1 MFIFGP
7 WFVVGFELGEG
18 PLHTQEAA
26 ARATATQ
33 SVLSM
38 RARRAS
44 RAWFVPLVMASST
57 IVSPLGTQ
65 RYAIFCL
72 FRMGAEVFDTDM
84 VIVDQTVT
92 DICFDN
98 VTIL

>member
-1 MFIFGP
+1 MRDHCIHRKP
-7 WFVVGFELGEG
+7 RPELW
-18 PLHTQEAA
+18 Q
-26 ARATATQ
+26 
-33 SVLSM
+33 LSAQLACM
-38 RARRAS
+38 PAS
-44 RAWFVPLVMASST
+44 RACIVRLVMASST